1 MMPSQQRAVDEGTS
15 EDSPVMLPS
24 QQRVVDEGT
33 NFSLKCL
40 KDKKVPIGVTLVVVV
55 LLLIIIALAVKK
67 CPSCPSCPSPVL
79 PSCREKGIGFG
90 EKCFYFVEEEADWNG
105 SESSC
110 LALGAHLATID
121 TREELRFLLRYR
133 SFWHYWVGLWRE
145 SSGPWKWFNGSLY
158 NNMFDVQGTGQCAYV
173 NTDGISSDWCSQMK
187 YSVCSQLQ
195 RHPIRI
201 QNFT

>member
-1 MMPSQQRAVDEGTS
+1 MAEALGDAGEGSPVMMPSQQRAVDEGTS

-33 NFSLKCL
+33 
-40 KDKKVPIGVTLVVVV
+40 I
-55 LLLIIIALAVKK
+55 KK